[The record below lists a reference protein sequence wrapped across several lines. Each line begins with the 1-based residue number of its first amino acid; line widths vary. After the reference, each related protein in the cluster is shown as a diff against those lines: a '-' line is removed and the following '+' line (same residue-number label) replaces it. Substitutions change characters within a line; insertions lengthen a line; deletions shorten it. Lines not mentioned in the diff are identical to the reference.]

1 MVEWILNLEP
11 TTIIFVIWAFFSSVL
26 SFSIIKDLTQCHN
39 NIKSLKGDS
48 E

>member
-11 TTIIFVIWAFFSSVL
+11 TTIIFVTWAFFSSVL
-26 SFSIIKDLTQCHN
+26 AFSIIKDLTQCHV